1 MITTANDEK
10 IKNIKKIVDDIA
22 NKKAEKLVLGAQRLA
37 ESEIK
42 KQKELLEVETNLK
55 IRQAEAEAEKT
66 KMQEILECEA
76 VKKKNLVAQRNYVAQ
91 KTFAELEF
99 KLQEYVSSPEYIK
112 NEKEKL
118 VNLKDMFADEGTI
131 MFVKSADV
139 ENFKKIV
146 KEVFKA
152 EVQVRVDEKIRFG
165 GFALKNENKKLGVDL
180 LLDSALEEEKK
191 QFFSFAGLTIA

>member
-22 NKKAEKLVLGAQRLA
+22 NKKAEKLVLGAQKLA

-42 KQKELLEVETNLK
+42 RQKELLEVETNLK

>member
-1 MITTANDEK
+1 ME
-10 IKNIKKIVDDIA
+10 
-22 NKKAEKLVLGAQRLA
+22 
-37 ESEIK
+37 
-42 KQKELLEVETNLK
+42 
-55 IRQAEAEAEKT
+55 
-66 KMQEILECEA
+66 
-76 VKKKNLVAQRNYVAQ
+76 
-91 KTFAELEF
+91 
-99 KLQEYVSSPEYIK
+99 EYVSSPEYIK

-118 VNLKDMFADEGTI
+118 ANLKDIFADEGTI

-152 EVQVRVDEKIRFG
+152 EVQVKVDEKIRFG
-165 GFALKNENKKLGVDL
+165 GFVLKNENKKLGVDL

>member
-1 MITTANDEK
+1 MITTADDEK

-22 NKKAEKLVLGAQRLA
+22 NKKAEKLVLEAKKLA

-76 VKKKNLVAQRNYVAQ
+76 VKKKNLVAQRDYVTQ

-118 VNLKDMFADEGTI
+118 VSFKDIFADEGTI
-131 MFVKSADV
+131 VFVKSADA

-146 KEVFKA
+146 KEVFEV
-152 EVQVRVDEKIRFG
+152 EVQVRVDKKIRFG
-165 GFALKNENKKLGVDL
+165 GFALKNENKKLGVNL

>member
-42 KQKELLEVETNLK
+42 KQKELLEVETSLK

-91 KTFAELEF
+91 KTFAELELRL
-99 KLQEYVSSPEYIK
+99 KEYVGSPEYIE
-112 NEKEKL
+112 NEKKKL
-118 VNLKDMFADEGTI
+118 ASFKDIFADEGTI
-131 MFVKSADV
+131 VFVKSADV

>member
-42 KQKELLEVETNLK
+42 RQKELLEVETSLK

-99 KLQEYVSSPEYIK
+99 KLEEYVSSPEYIK

-118 VNLKDMFADEGTI
+118 ANLKDIFADEGTI

>member
-22 NKKAEKLVLGAQRLA
+22 NKKAEKLVLGAQKLA
-37 ESEIK
+37 VSEIK
-42 KQKELLEVETNLK
+42 RQKELLEVETNLK

>member
-22 NKKAEKLVLGAQRLA
+22 NKKAEKLVLGAQKLA

-99 KLQEYVSSPEYIK
+99 KLEEYVSSPEYIK

-118 VNLKDMFADEGTI
+118 VSFKDIFADEGTI
-131 MFVKSADV
+131 VFVKSADV

-152 EVQVRVDEKIRFG
+152 EVQVRVDKKIRFG
-165 GFALKNENKKLGVDL
+165 GFVLKNKNKKLGVDL

>member
-1 MITTANDEK
+1 MITAANDER

-22 NKKAEKLVLGAQRLA
+22 SKKAEKLVLGAQKLA

-42 KQKELLEVETNLK
+42 KQKELLESEINLK
-55 IRQAEAEAEKT
+55 LKQAETEAEKT
-66 KMQEILECEA
+66 KNQEVLECEA
-76 VKKKNLVAQRNYVAQ
+76 VKKKNLIAQRDSIAQ
-91 KTFAELEF
+91 RTFAELEL
-99 KLQEYVSSPEYIK
+99 KLEEYVSSPEYIK

-118 VNLKDMFADEGTI
+118 ASLKSMFADKDTI
-131 MFVKSADV
+131 VFVKSADV

-152 EVQVRVDEKIRFG
+152 EVQVKADEKIRFG
-165 GFALKNENKKLGVDL
+165 GFVLKNENKKLSVDL

>member
-22 NKKAEKLVLGAQRLA
+22 NKKAEKLVLGAQKLA

-76 VKKKNLVAQRNYVAQ
+76 VKKKNLVAQRDYVTQ

-118 VNLKDMFADEGTI
+118 VSFKDIFADEGTI
-131 MFVKSADV
+131 VFVKSADA

-146 KEVFKA
+146 KEVFEV
-152 EVQVRVDEKIRFG
+152 EVQVRVDKKIRFG
-165 GFALKNENKKLGVDL
+165 GFALKNENKKLGVNL

>member
-1 MITTANDEK
+1 MITTADDEK

-22 NKKAEKLVLGAQRLA
+22 NKKAEKLVLGAQKLA

-76 VKKKNLVAQRNYVAQ
+76 VKKKNLVAQRDYVTQ

-118 VNLKDMFADEGTI
+118 VSFKDIFADEGTI
-131 MFVKSADV
+131 VFVKSADA

-146 KEVFKA
+146 KEVFEV
-152 EVQVRVDEKIRFG
+152 EVQVRVDKKIRFG
-165 GFALKNENKKLGVDL
+165 GFALKNENKKLGVNL

>member
-42 KQKELLEVETNLK
+42 RQKELLEVKTNLK

-66 KMQEILECEA
+66 KMQEVLECEA

-99 KLQEYVSSPEYIK
+99 KLEEYISSPEYIK
-112 NEKEKL
+112 SEKEKL
-118 VNLKDMFADEGTI
+118 VSLKDMFADEGTI

-146 KEVFKA
+146 KEVFEV
-152 EVQVRVDEKIRFG
+152 EVQVRVDKKIRFG
-165 GFALKNENKKLGVDL
+165 GFVLKNENKKLGVDL

>member
-42 KQKELLEVETNLK
+42 RQKELLEVKTNLK

-66 KMQEILECEA
+66 KMQEVLECEA

-99 KLQEYVSSPEYIK
+99 KLEEYISSPEYIK
-112 NEKEKL
+112 SEKEKL
-118 VNLKDMFADEGTI
+118 VSLKDMFADEGTI

-146 KEVFKA
+146 KEVF
-152 EVQVRVDEKIRFG
+152 EVEIQVRVDKKIRFG
-165 GFALKNENKKLGVDL
+165 GFVLKNENKKLGVDL

-191 QFFSFAGLTIA
+191 QFFSFAGLTIV

>member
-22 NKKAEKLVLGAQRLA
+22 NKKAEKLVLGAQKLA

-55 IRQAEAEAEKT
+55 IRQAESEAEKT

-118 VNLKDMFADEGTI
+118 VSFKDIFADEGTI
-131 MFVKSADV
+131 VFVKSADA

-146 KEVFKA
+146 KEVFEV
-152 EVQVRVDEKIRFG
+152 EVQVRVDKKIRFG
-165 GFALKNENKKLGVDL
+165 GFALKNENKKLGVNL

>member
-22 NKKAEKLVLGAQRLA
+22 NKKAEKLVLGAQKLA

-42 KQKELLEVETNLK
+42 RQKELLEVETNLK

-76 VKKKNLVAQRNYVAQ
+76 VKKKNLVVQRNYVAQ

-99 KLQEYVSSPEYIK
+99 KLEEYVSSPEYIK

-118 VNLKDMFADEGTI
+118 ANLKDIFADEGTI

-152 EVQVRVDEKIRFG
+152 EVQVKVDEKIRFG
-165 GFALKNENKKLGVDL
+165 GFVLKNENKKLGVDL

>member
-22 NKKAEKLVLGAQRLA
+22 NKKAEKLVLGAQKLA

-76 VKKKNLVAQRNYVAQ
+76 VKEKNLVAQRNYVAQ

-99 KLQEYVSSPEYIK
+99 KLEEYVSSPEYIK

-118 VNLKDMFADEGTI
+118 VSFKDIFADEGTI
-131 MFVKSADV
+131 VFVKSADA

-146 KEVFKA
+146 KEVFEV
-152 EVQVRVDEKIRFG
+152 EVQVRVDKKIRFG
-165 GFALKNENKKLGVDL
+165 GFVLRNENKKLSVDL

>member
-22 NKKAEKLVLGAQRLA
+22 NKKAKKLVLGAQRLA

-76 VKKKNLVAQRNYVAQ
+76 IKKKNLIAQRNYVAQ

-99 KLQEYVSSPEYIK
+99 KLEEYVSSPEYIK

-118 VNLKDMFADEGTI
+118 VSLKDIFADEDTI

-152 EVQVRVDEKIRFG
+152 EVQVRVDKKIRFG
-165 GFALKNENKKLGVDL
+165 GFVLKNENKKLGVDL

>member
-22 NKKAEKLVLGAQRLA
+22 NKKAEKLVLGAQKLA

-99 KLQEYVSSPEYIK
+99 KLEEYVSSPEYIK

-118 VNLKDMFADEGTI
+118 VSFKDMFADKGTI
-131 MFVKSADV
+131 VFVKNADV

-165 GFALKNENKKLGVDL
+165 GFVLRNENKKLSVDL

>member
-22 NKKAEKLVLGAQRLA
+22 NKKAEKLVLGAQKLA

-42 KQKELLEVETNLK
+42 RQKELLEVETNLK

-91 KTFAELEF
+91 KTFAELELRL
-99 KLQEYVSSPEYIK
+99 KEYVGSPEYIE
-112 NEKEKL
+112 NEKKKL
-118 VNLKDMFADEGTI
+118 ASFKDIFADEGTI
-131 MFVKSADV
+131 VFVKSADV

-180 LLDSALEEEKK
+180 LLDSSLEEEKK

>member
-22 NKKAEKLVLGAQRLA
+22 NKKAEKLVLGAQKLA

-99 KLQEYVSSPEYIK
+99 KLEEYVSSPEYIK

-118 VNLKDMFADEGTI
+118 VSFKDMFADKGTI
-131 MFVKSADV
+131 VFVKDADV

-165 GFALKNENKKLGVDL
+165 GFVLRNENKKLSVDL

>member
-22 NKKAEKLVLGAQRLA
+22 NKKAEKLVLGAQKLA

-42 KQKELLEVETNLK
+42 RQKELLEVETNLK

-76 VKKKNLVAQRNYVAQ
+76 VKKKNLVVQRNYVAQ

-99 KLQEYVSSPEYIK
+99 KLEEYVSSPEYIK

-118 VNLKDMFADEGTI
+118 ANLKDIFADEGTI

-152 EVQVRVDEKIRFG
+152 EVQVKVDEKIRFG
-165 GFALKNENKKLGVDL
+165 GFVLKNENKKLGVDL
-180 LLDSALEEEKK
+180 LLDSALEEEKR